1 MLCWGTLGVFACVG
15 RSSPLLLGLPKVV
28 VSDTRGAIM
37 QSEQDDQAVVEAS
50 NVAEQMLANGNQA
63 QQPGDKPQADAP
75 REAPPPPAEKDSKP
89 KDDGSLT
96 EKEGR
101 ATGAP

>member
-1 MLCWGTLGVFACVG
+1 
-15 RSSPLLLGLPKVV
+15 
-28 VSDTRGAIM
+28 M

-50 NVAEQMLANGNQA
+50 NVAEQTLANGNQP
-63 QQPGDKPQADAP
+63 QQPSDKPQADAP
-75 REAPPPPAEKDSKP
+75 REAPPPPAEKDPKP

>member
-1 MLCWGTLGVFACVG
+1 
-15 RSSPLLLGLPKVV
+15 
-28 VSDTRGAIM
+28 M

-50 NVAEQMLANGNQA
+50 NVAEQTLANGDQP
-63 QQPGDKPQADAP
+63 QQPGDKPQADAA
-75 REAPPPPAEKDSKP
+75 REAPPPLLEKNPKP